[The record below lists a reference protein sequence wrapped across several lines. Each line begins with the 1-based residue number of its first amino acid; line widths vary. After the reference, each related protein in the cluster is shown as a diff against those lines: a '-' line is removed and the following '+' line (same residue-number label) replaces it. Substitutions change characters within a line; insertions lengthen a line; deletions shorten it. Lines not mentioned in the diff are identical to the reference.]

1 MARESE
7 SGLPIEPVYGPD
19 ALTGWDAEEKLGEPG
34 KYPFTRGVY
43 PTMYTGRPWTM
54 RQYAGFGT
62 AMESNARYKQLIANG
77 TMGLSVAFDLPTQMG
92 HDSDAPIASGEVGKV
107 GVAIDSIDDMRVL
120 FGGIPLDKVSTSMTI
135 NAPAALL
142 LLLYQLVAEE
152 QGVSADK
159 LTGTIQNDVLK
170 EYIARGTYIF
180 PPKPS
185 LRLIADIFKYCK
197 AEIPKWNTISIS
209 GYHMAEAGA
218 SPAQEIA
225 FTLADGIEYVR
236 TAVAAG
242 MDVDDFAPRLSFFF
256 VARTTILEE
265 VAKFRAARRIWAR
278 VMKEEFGAKNPKSL
292 MLRFHTQ
299 TAGVQLTAQQPE
311 VNLVRVAVQGLGA
324 VLGGTQSLHTNS
336 FDEAI
341 ALPTDK
347 SARLALR
354 TQQVL
359 AYETD
364 VTATVDPFAGSYV
377 VEKMTDDVEAAALEL
392 MGKVEDLGG
401 AVNAIEH
408 GFQKSEIERS
418 AYRIAQE
425 TDSGERVVVGVN
437 RFQLD
442 EEEPYEPLRVDP
454 AIEAQQA
461 DRLAKLRAERDQ
473 QAVDTALAA
482 LKKAA
487 EGEDNVLYPM
497 KDALRAGRRWARCAT
512 RCARSGVR
520 TCPRTPS
527 EPGRPLVRVPAG
539 DGGRPPGRAVGRS
552 ARRPEPAQVAADALR
567 SGPGPAHVP
576 VRPHQEQARPVRPE
590 CRPAHHPHRLRH
602 VRGVDA
608 QRQQRPVRSA
618 EGVEEAYAVHGPVR
632 RPVPGPHRALGDRR
646 PGLRRQGRVPV
657 AQPQLPCRPAAPHL
671 APVDAGRQLQHP
683 RGDRAPLL
691 LVTVQQ
697 SGRGPARQHRA
708 QLPAQVVG
716 VLDAGVQALSARR

>member
-1 MARESE
+1 MTRESE

-19 ALTGWDAEEKLGEPG
+19 ALDGWDADDKLGEPG
-34 KYPFTRGVY
+34 AYPFTRGVY
-43 PTMYTGRPWTM
+43 PTMRTGRPWTM

-62 AMESNARYKQLIANG
+62 ASESNARYKQLIANG

-142 LLLYQLVAEE
+142 LLLYQLVGEE
-152 QGVSADK
+152 QGVPADK

-185 LRLIADIFKYCK
+185 LRLIADIFKYCR

-278 VMKEEFGAKNPKSL
+278 VMKEEFGASSPKSM

-324 VLGGTQSLHTNS
+324 VLGGTQSLHTNA

-341 ALPTDK
+341 ALPTDR

-377 VEKMTDDVEAAALEL
+377 VEKMTDAVETAAADL
-392 MGKVEDLGG
+392 MGKVEDMGG
-401 AVNAIEH
+401 AVDAIER
-408 GFQKSEIERS
+408 GFQKNEIERS
-418 AYRIAQE
+418 AYRIALE

-437 RFQLD
+437 RFQLE

-461 DRLAKLRAERDQ
+461 ARLTKLRAERDQ
-473 QAVDTALAA
+473 DAVDEALGR

-487 EGEDNVLYPM
+487 EGTDNVLYPM
-497 KDALRAGRRWARCAT
+497 KDALAARAT
-512 RCARSGVR
+512 
-520 TCPRTPS
+520 
-527 EPGRPLVRVPAG
+527 
-539 DGGRPPGRAVGRS
+539 VG
-552 ARRPEPAQVAADALR
+552 EVCNALR
-567 SGPGPAHVP
+567 EVWGTYVP
-576 VRPHQEQARPVRPE
+576 T
-590 CRPAHHPHRLRH
+590 
-602 VRGVDA
+602 DA
-608 QRQQRPVRSA
+608 F
-618 EGVEEAYAVHGPVR
+618 
-632 RPVPGPHRALGDRR
+632 
-646 PGLRRQGRVPV
+646 
-657 AQPQLPCRPAAPHL
+657 
-671 APVDAGRQLQHP
+671 
-683 RGDRAPLL
+683 
-691 LVTVQQ
+691 
-697 SGRGPARQHRA
+697 
-708 QLPAQVVG
+708 
-716 VLDAGVQALSARR
+716 